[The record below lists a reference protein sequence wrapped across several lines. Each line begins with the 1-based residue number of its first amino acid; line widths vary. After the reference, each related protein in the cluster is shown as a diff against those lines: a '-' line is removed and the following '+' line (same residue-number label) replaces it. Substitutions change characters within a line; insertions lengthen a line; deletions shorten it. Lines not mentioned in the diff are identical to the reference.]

1 MRRNA
6 HERAWVLHTRPWRE
20 TSLLLELLTPESG
33 RVGVV
38 ARGARRPRR
47 GVRALEPFVAVSCAL
62 SGRGELRTLGAHEVT
77 RRMALAGDALYAGFY
92 LNELLVRLLHREDPH
107 ERLFHEYEGAL
118 AVLAGLPRGSDP
130 IALEPVLRRFEF
142 ALLDELGYGFPL
154 SEDLDGVPVDPA
166 RSYTVLPDVGVR
178 PVQPG
183 VAELE
188 DEVAL
193 CIGGA
198 ELLAIAEG
206 RLGSPAVLRA
216 AKRLAR
222 RALAPHLGDRPLV
235 SRSLFGRQRG

>member
-1 MRRNA
+1 MRRDA

-20 TSLLLELLTPESG
+20 TSLLLELFTPESG
-33 RVGVV
+33 RLGVV

-47 GVRALEPFVAVSCAL
+47 GGRTLEPFVALGCSL

-77 RRMALAGDALYAGFY
+77 HRTALVGDALYAGFY
-92 LNELLVRLLHREDPH
+92 LNELLVRLLQREDPH
-107 ERLFHEYEGAL
+107 ERLFREYEGAL
-118 AVLAGLPRGSDP
+118 AVLAGLPRGADP

-154 SEDLDGVPVDPA
+154 AEDLDGTPVDPT
-166 RSYTVLPDVGVR
+166 RRYTVLPDVGVR
-178 PVQPG
+178 LQPPG
-183 VAELE
+183 VAERE
-188 DEVAL
+188 DEAAL
-193 CIGGA
+193 HIEGS

-206 RLGSPAVLRA
+206 RLASPAVLRA

-235 SRSLFGRQRG
+235 SRSLFGRARG